1 MKRLLELFRKFSAAT
16 NPLAIF
22 LLISSVLI
30 ATVGLT
36 AGITS
41 LIDSRSDS
49 YMNVAGTVPLPDETL
64 GDKIIIFFDR
74 KIDVRPDQFRS
85 VFSIEPQIEGTGKT
99 GPNFLMFTPHQKP
112 ATGLFKVSLKN
123 TLKSVD
129 GKAINPQQSNFTFL
143 AAFLQSNHWIQEQT
157 QDSLKLSVTFNYPV
171 SPDDLRKALHIKD
184 AKNTV
189 LPFIMSEGPN
199 NQSFILDIQ
208 QAQLDWPIKYSLKP
222 PLLDASQKIDL
233 KKIHSQ
239 TISWDNNYRVKGCE
253 YWKNRERNSRVFTLR
268 FSNKVHADVLKNNLK
283 ITSIPGNDSISF
295 EVLTRDYQDSH
306 DVQVFP
312 PDINRFQANLHLPQG
327 MTGEKGRIL
336 QREYDTKLEY
346 IPKPLTIESAYF
358 YNRGKE
364 GLALNINANF
374 NLENTLDELNQF
386 IEIIPALSNKRITYA
401 WSNRNLYIYG
411 DWKQETS
418 YQITFNQGIKYNQDF
433 TTDYPI
439 TRSVKTDS
447 IRPSARFGIEGKYYF
462 PQRTKLHLPLITRNI
477 KEVNLT
483 LYRVFPSNLPTALR
497 DLNNGDGSPHFNNSW
512 CEQISQKKITIQGN
526 DYEEITTAIDL
537 DNIFPE
543 QKRGIFCLQA
553 NSPGHTQTTKI
564 ILYTDIGLLTH
575 WTNNQLAVFAHDLF
589 SLEPMSGAKV
599 TVYSHKN
606 QILGHGITDSQ
617 GIALLSDLAS
627 PKGHPSTIV
636 IEKENDLTFLE
647 LRNRPVN
654 ASEVP
659 NWHPL
664 YQRDAYD
671 AFIYADRDLYRPG
684 ETIHANWIVRT
695 NYGDAVPDVPLL
707 LTVVK
712 PNNKNL
718 FSRPVTLSELGGG
731 TMDIETQK
739 EYPTGKYQI
748 QLSVPGSN
756 SPIGRYSF
764 NLEEFVPQRMKAEVK
779 VAEDNWLP
787 AKDYQINVF
796 AKHLFG
802 SPASERKC
810 SVKVLFKRGA
820 YQPEQWKG
828 FHFDNDSKHVPN
840 SVSLGENWSDT
851 NGRADFNF
859 NYTPSN
865 DITFPMQAIV
875 IGEVSELGGRSVAS
889 KANATFFPSTT
900 ILGIAATPNKATG
913 GIDVFAAAI
922 QPDQAAAQIS
932 HASVTLEKET
942 WNYYVR
948 RYHSYNSPNWT
959 KKYQTIKTVSIPLSE
974 GKGQTYFD
982 VKEYGQYRI
991 KVHSDA
997 TPQFSTLN
1005 FYCNGI
1011 KCFPVKSSQ
1020 PSLVKI
1026 QADQSSYNVGD
1037 TAVFRIESPF
1047 NGQGLVV
1054 IQTDEIQKMIPV
1066 SIKDNVGK
1074 FSVKLTEKDYP
1085 NIWIEASVIHEV
1097 DSKKSQVYPFS
1108 SFTAKTIKVND
1119 PKRKLKVEFSELPE
1133 EIRPAQKHTFTL
1145 NITDYQGQP
1154 VKTELTLAAVD
1165 EGIHGLTS
1173 YQSPDPYSHFAR
1185 LRRPDLRFNHYYD
1198 RVVYDFEKLL
1208 PGGGDMA
1215 LASRVAAPPMKNW
1228 IKPVAVWSGMVTSD
1242 ENGLVTIEMD
1252 IPEYTGQL
1260 RMDAVVKNATAT
1272 GSISDNIFV
1281 RRPYM
1286 LRTSLPRFLLPNDSI
1301 QSSAVVFNQTDQDCL
1316 VKLNWSTSGTLQ
1328 DTQGS
1333 IELEIP
1339 AHAEKAYAANL
1350 ITKKLVGQ
1358 GYVNWKA
1365 EFFDKS
1371 GNSIEEVSEQLPIPV
1386 YPPLAFQARHAL
1398 KVLPSGETFSF
1409 DNREMIADPRNKM
1422 EIMISANSLLRLKDA
1437 LSFLVGYPYGCVEQ
1451 TTSRL
1456 LPMFLLRKNQTLL
1469 KDSLADSRIDEY
1481 IRIGIERLLSMQTL
1495 SGGLGY
1501 WSGDTRPHKYGSI
1514 YAFHFLTLIKNDRE
1528 YTIPEANYDALKKY
1542 VRFISQEWNKRSDY
1556 DMYIR
1561 AYALYVL
1568 ALGGDS
1574 EALEQIQRFD
1584 TIAVPTTVRY
1594 LLAAALAMN
1603 TNDQKRIKFYLS
1615 KTPTKQFDS
1624 PNNSDSFGSEIRNVA
1639 VELMAL
1645 QQIGEKTEK
1654 IALLAEKLISFLE
1667 QNRYGNTQETAFIVT
1682 ALSGYLT
1689 GMAQGLSAASADIQ
1703 FESMRESIKETEI
1716 FSAKEDGVL
1725 IQGKVTNTGSTPMYI
1740 SMTSHGIPQD
1750 ATPEEVNEGI
1760 RVQRQLMLGNVKFE
1774 RTHFNQGELYIVD
1787 IQIDCPKTLDYVVVS
1802 DLLPAGLEIEN
1813 PRLDPNA
1820 IPSGSLKAAVLPSH
1834 LEIRDDRVVLA
1845 FNQLRRGNHHFY
1857 YLVRA
1862 VTKGR
1867 YQYPP
1872 IQAECMYD
1880 AKIHSSS
1887 LPKTITVE

>member
-1 MKRLLELFRKFSAAT
+1 MKRLLRIPRRFSAAT
-16 NPLAIF
+16 NPLVFFI
-22 LLISSVLI
+22 LISSVLI
-30 ATVGLT
+30 ATIGLA
-36 AGITS
+36 AGINS
-41 LIDSRSDS
+41 LIESRSDA
-49 YMNVAGTVPLPDETL
+49 YLNVAGTVPLPDETL

-74 KIDVRPDQFRS
+74 KIDIKPDEFWS
-85 VFSIEPQIEGTGKT
+85 VFSIEPKLEGNFKT

-112 ATGLFKVSLKN
+112 ANGLFKVSLKN

-129 GKAINPQQSNFTFL
+129 GKAINPQQCDFSFP
-143 AAFLQSNHWIQEQT
+143 AAFLQSNLWIQEQT
-157 QDSLKLSVTFNYPV
+157 KDSLKLSITFNYPV
-171 SPDDLRKALHIKD
+171 SQDDLKKAVQIKD
-184 AKNTV
+184 AKGNI
-189 LPFIMSEGPN
+189 LSYDLSEGPN
-199 NQSFILDIQ
+199 NQSFILDFQ
-208 QAQLDWPIKYSLKP
+208 QAQLAWPVNYSLKP
-222 PLLDASQKIDL
+222 PLFDASRQIDL
-233 KKIHSQ
+233 KNIYSQ
-239 TISWDNNYRVKGCE
+239 TVSWDNNYQVRGCE
-253 YWKNRERNSRVFTLR
+253 YWRNRDRYSPICTLR
-268 FSNKVHADVLKNNLK
+268 FSDKVHSDVLKNNLK
-283 ITSIPGNDSISF
+283 ITSIPGKESIAF
-295 EVLTRDYQDSH
+295 EVLTRDYQDAH
-306 DVQVFP
+306 NVQFSP
-312 PDINRFQANLHLPQG
+312 TDINRFQVNLHLPQG
-327 MTGEKGRIL
+327 MPGEKGRIL
-336 QREYDTKLEY
+336 QSDYETKLEY
-346 IPKPLTIESAYF
+346 IPQPLTIEGDYF
-358 YNRGKE
+358 YNRGDE
-364 GLALNINANF
+364 GLALNIRTNF
-374 NLENTLDELNQF
+374 NLENTPDELNQF
-386 IEIIPALSNKRITYA
+386 VEILPALSNQRVAYA
-401 WSNRNLYIYG
+401 WSNSNLYIYG
-411 DWKQETS
+411 DWKQNTS
-418 YQITFNQGIKYNQDF
+418 YQITFNQGIKYNQNF

-439 TRSVKTDS
+439 TRSVKTERIS
-447 IRPSARFGIEGKYYF
+447 PSARFGIEGKYYF
-462 PQRTKLHLPLITRNI
+462 PQRTKMHLPLITRNI
-477 KEVNLT
+477 KEVDLT
-483 LYRVFPSNLPTALR
+483 LYRVFPSNMPTALR
-497 DLNNGDGSPHFNNSW
+497 DLNNGDGSPHFNNLW
-512 CEQISQKKITIQGN
+512 CEQISHKKMSIQGN
-526 DYEEITTAIDL
+526 DYTEITTPIDL

-543 QKRGIFCLQA
+543 QKRGVFCLQA
-553 NSPGHTQTTKI
+553 NGEDYTQTTKI

-589 SLEPMSGAKV
+589 SLEPLSEAKV

-606 QILGHGITDSQ
+606 QILAHGITDSQ
-617 GIALLSDLAS
+617 GIALLSDLSS
-627 PKGHPSTIV
+627 PKGYPSTIV
-636 IEKENDLTFLE
+636 IEKGADFTFLE
-647 LRNRPVN
+647 LRDRPIN

-695 NYGDAVPDVPLL
+695 NYGDAVPDVPML

-718 FSRPVTLSELGGG
+718 FSRPITLSELGSG

-748 QLSVPGSN
+748 QLSIPGSN

-779 VAEDNWLP
+779 VVENNWLP
-787 AKDYQINVF
+787 AKDYLINVF

-820 YQPEQWKG
+820 YQPEKWKE
-828 FHFDNDSKHVPN
+828 FHFDNDSTHVPN
-840 SVSLGENWSDT
+840 SVSLGENWSDSE
-851 NGRADFNF
+851 GRADFSF
-859 NYTPSN
+859 NYTPGN
-865 DITFPMQAIV
+865 DVTFPMQAVV
-875 IGEVSELGGRSVAS
+875 IGEVSELGGRSVAA

-900 ILGIAATPNKATG
+900 ILGIAATPNKGAG

-932 HASVTLEKET
+932 YASVTLEKET
-942 WNYYVR
+942 WDYYVR
-948 RYHSYNSPNWT
+948 RYYSYNSPNWT
-959 KKYQTIKTVSIPLSE
+959 KKYQIIKTVSIPLTE

-982 VKEYGQYRI
+982 VKDYGQYRI
-991 KVHSDA
+991 RVHSDA
-997 TPQFSTLN
+997 TPQFSTLH
-1005 FYCNGI
+1005 FYCNGRQ
-1011 KCFPVKSSQ
+1011 CFPVKSSQ

-1037 TAVFRIESPF
+1037 EAVFRIESPF

-1066 SIKDNVGK
+1066 SIKDNVGQ
-1074 FSVKLTEKDYP
+1074 FSLELTEKDYP

-1119 PKRKLKVEFSELPE
+1119 PNRKLNVAFTELPE
-1133 EIRPAQKHTFTL
+1133 EIRPAQKHSFTL
-1145 NITDYQGQP
+1145 SITDHDGQP

-1185 LRRPDLRFNHYYD
+1185 LRRPDLRYNHYYD

-1215 LASRVAAPPMKNW
+1215 LASRVAAPPLKNW

-1260 RMDAVVKNATAT
+1260 RMDAVVRNATAT

-1316 VKLNWSTSGTLQ
+1316 VKLTWSTSGTLQ
-1328 DTQGS
+1328 DTQGA

-1339 AHAEKAYAANL
+1339 AHAEKAYSANL

-1365 EFFDKS
+1365 EFFDES

-1398 KVLPSGETFSF
+1398 KVLPAGETFSF
-1409 DNREMIADPRNKM
+1409 DNSEMIADPRNKM
-1422 EIMISANSLLRLKDA
+1422 EIMVSANSLLRLKDA
-1437 LSFLVGYPYGCVEQ
+1437 LAFLVGYPHGCVEQ

-1469 KDSLADSRIDEY
+1469 KASLEDSRIDEY
-1481 IRIGIERLLSMQTL
+1481 IRIGIERLLSMQTS

-1501 WSGDTRPHKYGSI
+1501 WSGDTRPHVYGSI

-1528 YTIPEANYDALKKY
+1528 YKIPEANYDALKKY
-1542 VRFISQEWNKRSDY
+1542 VRSISQEWNKRSDH

-1584 TIAVPTTVRY
+1584 AIALPTTVRY

-1603 TNDQKRIKFYLS
+1603 TNDQERIKFYLS

-1624 PNNSDSFGSEIRNVA
+1624 PYNSAVFGSEIRNDA

-1645 QQIGEKTEK
+1645 QQMGGEPEK

-1667 QNRYGNTQETAFIVT
+1667 QHRYGNTQETAFIVT
-1682 ALSGYLT
+1682 ALSGYLSD
-1689 GMAQGLSAASADIQ
+1689 MAQGITKASANIQ
-1703 FESMRESIKETEI
+1703 FESTNESIEGTEI
-1716 FSAKEDGVL
+1716 FSAKEEGVL
-1725 IQGKVTNTGSTPMYI
+1725 IQGKVTNTGSTPMYV
-1740 SMTSHGIPQD
+1740 SLTSHGIPQD

-1760 RVQRQLMLGNVKFE
+1760 RVKRQLMLGNEEFE
-1774 RTHFNQGELYIVD
+1774 GSHFDQGELYVVD
-1787 IQIDCPKTLDYVVVS
+1787 IQIDCPNTLDYVLVS

-1820 IPSGSLKAAVLPSH
+1820 VPSGSLKEAVLPSH
-1834 LEIRDDRVVLA
+1834 MEIRDDRVVLA
-1845 FNQLRRGNHHFY
+1845 FNQLHRGTHHFY

-1880 AKIHSSS
+1880 AKIRSSS